1 MGTPCYL
8 LHIRDASENS
18 GAVSSVTHDAIYHS
32 CGFDHPFMAWS
43 SLLFGIKKLANY
55 LDQLIHACSFVH
67 NNAVHTFIFINK
79 GAYNASAF
87 GRGYS
92 FGLLAF
98 STFLER
104 LHAGAPMEDDDAANV
119 RYWRRMAIVSGS
131 PVGLLVVMLAIY
143 WWFLCCRNGF
153 CSWLCNDC
161 PNYMCIPCMKFGVPF
176 FGVSFRDLCCPVV
189 SNRPDHAHAPGC
201 KRVCH
206 RLPCFA
212 PLTKDVSKGCHA
224 PYPRNNAFRARMLI
238 RVTCILLMAMNYCV
252 LQSRDVVQSSSNK
265 VAAAAARFGDQFL
278 ELEEHA
284 RHLNESA
291 GLILARSAE
300 AMRSDSP
307 TSYPTVTSMPSPG
320 PSRLPTL
327 VPSPHPS
334 RVPTIKPTADPTLAP
349 APSPTFAP
357 SWLPTLEPSPV
368 PSASLIDV
376 YEPDGSVSSINLR
389 RL

>member
-1 MGTPCYL
+1 
-8 LHIRDASENS
+8 
-18 GAVSSVTHDAIYHS
+18 
-32 CGFDHPFMAWS
+32 
-43 SLLFGIKKLANY
+43 
-55 LDQLIHACSFVH
+55 
-67 NNAVHTFIFINK
+67 
-79 GAYNASAF
+79 
-87 GRGYS
+87 
-92 FGLLAF
+92 
-98 STFLER
+98 
-104 LHAGAPMEDDDAANV
+104 
-119 RYWRRMAIVSGS
+119 
-131 PVGLLVVMLAIY
+131 
-143 WWFLCCRNGF
+143 
-153 CSWLCNDC
+153 
-161 PNYMCIPCMKFGVPF
+161 MKFGVPF

-284 RHLNESA
+284 RHLASA
-291 GLILARSAE
+291 GQSARSAE

-307 TSYPTVTSMPSPG
+307 TSYPTVTSVPPDPRG
-320 PSRLPTL
+320 CRRLCIAAP
-327 VPSPHPS
+327 VA
-334 RVPTIKPTADPTLAP
+334 RADDQANRRPNAC
-349 APSPTFAP
+349 
-357 SWLPTLEPSPV
+357 
-368 PSASLIDV
+368 PSAIADLRPELATHTGAESRPFGEPIDV